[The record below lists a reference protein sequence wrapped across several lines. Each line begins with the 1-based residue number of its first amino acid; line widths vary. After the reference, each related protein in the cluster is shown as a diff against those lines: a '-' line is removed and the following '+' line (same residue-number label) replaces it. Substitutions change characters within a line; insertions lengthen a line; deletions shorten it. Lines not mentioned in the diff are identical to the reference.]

1 MSLME
6 AESKLH
12 KNAGL
17 LFDGVVSRQRGLQ
30 MFTSDVADGAVSS
43 QAELSFKADIS
54 IAVIPSSALKISKT
68 VFLPCLDPQGLSKS
82 HGRIPSYSWPQ
93 ARPAPFLAKARPV
106 LGRCVR
112 PKVCRP

>member
-54 IAVIPSSALKISKT
+54 IAVIPSY
-68 VFLPCLDPQGLSKS
+68 
-82 HGRIPSYSWPQ
+82 R
-93 ARPAPFLAKARPV
+93 
-106 LGRCVR
+106 LGVQNQ
-112 PKVCRP
+112 

>member
-6 AESKLH
+6 AEFKLH
-12 KNAGL
+12 KHAGF

-54 IAVIPSSALKISKT
+54 IAVIPSSAFIN
-68 VFLPCLDPQGLSKS
+68 Q
-82 HGRIPSYSWPQ
+82 
-93 ARPAPFLAKARPV
+93 
-106 LGRCVR
+106 
-112 PKVCRP
+112 

>member
-43 QAELSFKADIS
+43 QAELSFKTPFS
-54 IAVIPSSALKISKT
+54 IAVS
-68 VFLPCLDPQGLSKS
+68 
-82 HGRIPSYSWPQ
+82 PSYNFRVKNQ
-93 ARPAPFLAKARPV
+93 
-106 LGRCVR
+106 
-112 PKVCRP
+112 